1 MTIED
6 MIVDIKNIRK
16 LHHDYMTHIAS
27 TVEIW
32 TTILEDFPE
41 MKGAILKDMKHLS
54 SHIREITGVRNE
66 S

>member
-6 MIVDIKNIRK
+6 MIVDIKTIRK
-16 LHHDYMTHIAS
+16 LHQDYMTHIAS

-54 SHIREITGVRNE
+54 AHIREITGEKHE

>member
-6 MIVDIKNIRK
+6 MIKDMKTIRK

-32 TTILEDFPE
+32 TTMLEDFPE
-41 MKGAILKDMKHLS
+41 MREHVIKDMKHLS
-54 SHIREITGVRNE
+54 VHIREITGE
-66 S
+66 KHEA